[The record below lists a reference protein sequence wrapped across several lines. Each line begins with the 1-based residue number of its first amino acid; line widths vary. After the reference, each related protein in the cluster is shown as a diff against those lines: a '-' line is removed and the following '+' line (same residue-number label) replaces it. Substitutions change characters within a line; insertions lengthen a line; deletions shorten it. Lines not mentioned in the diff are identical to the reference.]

1 MKLLIFTFLFST
13 FSYAL
18 EIDEKLT
25 ARFLK
30 VSGSRKT
37 VLLNR
42 GLEDGLVA
50 GDHAKFFI
58 TTGVIA
64 RGTVVKASPTRTI
77 WALYRIVDGTKVFTN
92 KVVNIKISKPVK
104 TTEDPS
110 KALRPDFIPQ
120 GVEVIAGDQNIVNES
135 EMNELSQNEQVDLN
149 DFKEGTIADYDMQRS
164 FLDYRSLEVF
174 GLIHFSSLSASV
186 DQDSAGSYTGGDSMI
201 DATIGFEK
209 YFTGSSGFFKTVSFS
224 AFFHRDVSKTTSI
237 ANQSITIGV
246 FEYGGAFNFHF
257 NENPKTHQMVYF
269 GQIGAG
275 VGSVEDTVESISSS
289 NAEANTIEGSSTFF
303 QIGVGAKYYLNNG
316 IGFRGILDY
325 YVRNESYSF
334 EDSGDEYTKSVSG
347 PRIKL
352 GLSFRF

>member
-1 MKLLIFTFLFST
+1 MYIFKRSNIMKLLIVTFLFST
-13 FSYAL
+13 LSYAL

-50 GDHAKFFI
+50 GDHAKFFV

-77 WALYRIVDGTKVFTN
+77 WSLYRIVDGTKVFTN

-110 KALRPDFIPQ
+110 KALKPDFVPQ

-174 GLIHFSSLSASV
+174 GLIHLKLKTLSL
-186 DQDSAGSYTGGDSMI
+186 
-201 DATIGFEK
+201 
-209 YFTGSSGFFKTVSFS
+209 
-224 AFFHRDVSKTTSI
+224 
-237 ANQSITIGV
+237 
-246 FEYGGAFNFHF
+246 
-257 NENPKTHQMVYF
+257 ENTAM
-269 GQIGAG
+269 
-275 VGSVEDTVESISSS
+275 
-289 NAEANTIEGSSTFF
+289 
-303 QIGVGAKYYLNNG
+303 
-316 IGFRGILDY
+316 
-325 YVRNESYSF
+325 
-334 EDSGDEYTKSVSG
+334 
-347 PRIKL
+347 
-352 GLSFRF
+352 

>member
-1 MKLLIFTFLFST
+1 MRWILFIFLMS
-13 FSYAL
+13 SLQAL

-30 VSGSRKT
+30 VSESRKT

-77 WALYRIVDGTKVFTN
+77 WSLYRIVDGTKVFTN

-104 TTEDPS
+104 ITEDAS
-110 KALRPDFIPQ
+110 KALRPDFVPQ
-120 GVEVIAGDQNIVNES
+120 GVEVVQAEGNIVNET
-135 EMNELSQNEQVDLN
+135 EMDDLSKNERVDLK
-149 DFKEGTIADYDMQRS
+149 DFKEGTMMDYDMERS
-164 FLDYRSLEVF
+164 FLDYRSLEIF
-174 GLIHFSSLSASV
+174 GLLHFSSLSSTV
-186 DQDSAGSYTGGDSMI
+186 DQNASGSYTSGDSNI
-201 DATIGFEK
+201 NATLGFEK
-209 YFTGSSGFFKTVSFS
+209 YFTESTGFFRSVSFS
-224 AFFHRDVSKTTSI
+224 AFIHRDVAKVTSI
-237 ANQSITIGV
+237 ANTSITIGV

-257 NENPKTHQMVYF
+257 NENPRTHQMVYF

-275 VGSVEDTVESISSS
+275 VGSVEDTTEGISSS
-289 NAEANTIEGSSTFF
+289 SSSTNTIEGSNTFF
-303 QIGVGAKYYLNNG
+303 QIGLGAKYYLNNG
-316 IGFRGILDY
+316 IGFRGVIDY
-325 YVRNESYSF
+325 YVRSEKYKF
-334 EDSGDEYTKSVSG
+334 DDTGDEYTKKVSG
-347 PRIKL
+347 PRALL